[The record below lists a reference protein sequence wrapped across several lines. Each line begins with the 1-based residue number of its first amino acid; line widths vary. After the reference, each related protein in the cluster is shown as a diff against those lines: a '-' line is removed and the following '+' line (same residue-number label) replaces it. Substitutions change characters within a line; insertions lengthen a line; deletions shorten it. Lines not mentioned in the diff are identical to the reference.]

1 MAPRKLT
8 RSEKTRLHLF
18 QVATKLFSEKGYKA
32 TTLSDIAKAADVS
45 TGTLYRYYPSKGDFL
60 MHIGINSVDHLE
72 EFVQEL
78 PDDLPLVDAVLAVMV
93 EDVRG
98 TLNIFFDNAEGG
110 DEPPHRRVSEARFA
124 YSSEIYASEEHL
136 NIELETRARLARIYA
151 GLIKKAKDRGEIS
164 VAFDGSVHGQIIVA
178 IFFAEFDKG
187 MFHYDYPYAEKFRE
201 KLEALFEG
209 KWTQDAKGERSDA

>member
-18 QVATKLFSEKGYKA
+18 QVATKLFNEKGYKA

-72 EFVQEL
+72 EYAQEL
-78 PDDLPLVDAVLAVMV
+78 PDDMPLIDAVLEVMI

-98 TLNIFFDNAEGG
+98 TLEIFFEDAEKG
-110 DEPPHRRVSEARFA
+110 DDTPRRRVSEARFA
-124 YSSEIYASEEHL
+124 YSSEIYASEDHL
-136 NIELETRARLARIYA
+136 GIELETRARLARVYA
-151 GLIKKAKDRGEIS
+151 GLIKKAKDRGE
-164 VAFDGSVHGQIIVA
+164 VRVKFDGEVHGQIIVA
-178 IFFAEFDKG
+178 IYFAEFDKG
-187 MFHYDYPYAEKFRE
+187 MFNYDYPYAEKFRE

-209 KWTQDAKGERSDA
+209 KLTQDAKGERSDA